1 VGRGSKYFSLVC
13 HYRVEEEPPLFPG
26 NPGDL
31 TSMEWPIL
39 ALGSGPFSDTGDSGA
54 LVVDVNDHAGS
65 LTTGC
70 SDDQSR
76 VDITYATPVASL
88 LRRMTRCRAHQYNLV
103 LGREVPELAVAE

>member
-1 VGRGSKYFSLVC
+1 
-13 HYRVEEEPPLFPG
+13 
-26 NPGDL
+26 
-31 TSMEWPIL
+31 MEWPIL

-54 LVVDVNDHAGS
+54 LVFDVNDHAGS

-76 VDITYATPVASL
+76 VDVTYATPVASL